1 MLVNKK
7 RVRDASICASIA
19 IWVALCLL
27 SNILTMQQKALHQ
40 LLELVQSR
48 HICFVVVVASV
59 PWSGC

>member
-7 RVRDASICASIA
+7 RVRDTSIYASIA

-27 SNILTMQQKALHQ
+27 SYILNMQQEALHQ

-48 HICFVVVVASV
+48 YLCFVVVIASIV
-59 PWSGC
+59 WSRC